1 MTIEAPKRGESLPM
15 EVYNCR
21 LPKCWIQTLKS
32 VGLRTRVGT
41 SGLVREALVE
51 WAERRNIELEGW

>member
-1 MTIEAPKRGESLPM
+1 MTIEAPKRGATLPM

-32 VGLRTRVGT
+32 VGLRTRVG
-41 SGLVREALVE
+41 SAGLVREALVE
-51 WAERRNIELEGW
+51 WAERRDINLEGF